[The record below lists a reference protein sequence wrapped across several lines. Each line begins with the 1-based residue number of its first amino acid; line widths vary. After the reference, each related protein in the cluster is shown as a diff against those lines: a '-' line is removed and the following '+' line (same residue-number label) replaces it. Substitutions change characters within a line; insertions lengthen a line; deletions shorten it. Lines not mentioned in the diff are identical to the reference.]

1 MGYILKVRNDQ
12 CQSRTDERHK
22 SKSKEISL
30 IESMERCSVGKLLYE
45 KWCPELIS
53 KRIAIESLACVS
65 HETIYQWDWG
75 LKKQETIQLQFLLPN
90 SFLFLGLPIHNFFD
104 TVNVD

>member
-30 IESMERCSVGKLLYE
+30 IGSMKRCIVGKLRYE

-75 LKKQETIQLQFLLPN
+75 LKKQETIQLQFFLPN